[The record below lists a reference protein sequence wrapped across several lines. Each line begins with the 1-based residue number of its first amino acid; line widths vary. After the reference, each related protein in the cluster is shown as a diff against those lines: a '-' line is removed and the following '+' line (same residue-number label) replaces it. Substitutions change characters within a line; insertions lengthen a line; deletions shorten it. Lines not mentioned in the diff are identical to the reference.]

1 MEELNAR
8 IEALERR
15 LERVEAALRD
25 RGAWGLRVPSVPVT
39 FKDVFVEFSRDEW
52 ALLDD
57 EQKELHRSVMQSNC
71 ELLVSLYCDLAKPE
85 VLLQMEG
92 GEPCMPAEPGLEGT
106 AVSLRPTAEPNGAG
120 CAGGEALLQV
130 GTEQSPK
137 GRCRNLEDSRS
148 PWDASDSSA
157 RTELGSPG
165 EELQEGVGAEQGVQK
180 ENVEGAWSAGH
191 HLAAAAPELP
201 RREEVPDV
209 CRAVAH
215 VEPSN
220 SMDLLGKPEESV
232 GRTAACQRNAA
243 R

>member
-157 RTELGSPG
+157 PQVPQEAIGAPADLSHAAASPPCPIPTCC
-165 EELQEGVGAEQGVQK
+165 
-180 ENVEGAWSAGH
+180 VEGARWVSVPRPQGW
-191 HLAAAAPELP
+191 AAE
-201 RREEVPDV
+201 
-209 CRAVAH
+209 
-215 VEPSN
+215 
-220 SMDLLGKPEESV
+220 
-232 GRTAACQRNAA
+232 
-243 R
+243 